1 MKSPLLMT
9 SILTAL
15 SLVST
20 AQAGHDDRRYEHSR
34 YDSSPY
40 NYSHSENTRY
50 ARAKVVHVEP
60 ISGYSESRYPRE
72 RCYTVSSDRDRRK
85 GSIVGAVVGSVVGYK
100 LGGDRGEK
108 RLGSVAGAVV
118 GSAIGQSVAGSGSN
132 TRRRCEVTESRYGH
146 AAIIGYNVT
155 YKYKGQRYSTFMD
168 YDPGRWID
176 VEVDVRPGR
185 GYRH

>member
-1 MKSPLLMT
+1 MKKLLLIT
-9 SILTAL
+9 SIVA
-15 SLVST
+15 SLGMASAANARADYRHYDNV
-20 AQAGHDDRRYEHSR
+20 RYE
-34 YDSSPY
+34 
-40 NYSHSENTRY
+40 
-50 ARAKVVHVEP
+50 RAKVIHVEP

-72 RCYTVSSDRDRRK
+72 RCYPVSSDRDRRK
-85 GSIVGAVVGSVVGYK
+85 GSIVGAVVGSVVGYQ

-118 GSAIGQSVAGSGSN
+118 GSAIGQSVAGKGRDN
-132 TRRRCEVTESRYGH
+132 RYRCDTVEERYGH

-155 YKYKGQRYSTFMD
+155 YKYRGQRYTTFMD

-176 VEVDVRPGR
+176 VEVSVRPGR

>member
-1 MKSPLLMT
+1 MKRPLLIT
-9 SILTAL
+9 SILVSL

-20 AQAGHDDRRYEHSR
+20 AQAGHDERRYEDSR
-34 YDSSPY
+34 YDSSRY
-40 NYSHSENTRY
+40 ENTRY

-100 LGGDRGEK
+100 LGGDRGDK
-108 RLGSVAGAVV
+108 RIGSVAGAVV
-118 GSAIGQSVAGSGSN
+118 GSVIGQSVADKGRD
-132 TRRRCEVTESRYGH
+132 TRYHCEVTESRYGH

-155 YKYKGQRYSTFMD
+155 YKYKGQRYTTFMD
-168 YDPGRWID
+168 YEPGRWID
-176 VEVDVRPGR
+176 VEVNVTPGR

>member
-1 MKSPLLMT
+1 MKRSFFITSLLA
-9 SILTAL
+9 SL
-15 SLVST
+15 SLAGV
-20 AQAGHDDRRYEHSR
+20 AEAGHDDRRYHDNS
-34 YDSSPY
+34 
-40 NYSHSENTRY
+40 RY

-60 ISGYSESRYPRE
+60 ISGYSQYRQPQE

-118 GSAIGQSVAGSGSN
+118 GSAIGQSVADKGRDSHY
-132 TRRRCEVTESRYGH
+132 RCEVVEARYGH

-155 YKYKGQRYSTFMD
+155 YKYKGQHYTTFMD
-168 YDPGRWID
+168 YDPGRW
-176 VEVDVRPGR
+176 VDVDVSVRPR
-185 GYRH
+185 HGYRH